1 MNQLQLLGA
10 VEIGLIYSLVAIG
23 VYITFKVIDFPDLTV
38 DGSFTLGAAVSSAMI
53 FAGYN
58 PYLATIV
65 AILAGACAGW
75 LTGYLNVR
83 WKILGLLAGILT
95 MTALYSIN
103 LRIMGRP
110 NIAIID
116 SDTVFGNWSIILTIL
131 GFTIITILKLTR
143 FFASEFG
150 LAIRAVGINP
160 KVSSAFGIR
169 VGFMKIIAL
178 AISNGIVA
186 LAGSLFAQSQGFA
199 DISMGTGTIIVG
211 LASVIIGEAI
221 IHPERIWVGLVTCA
235 VGSILYRIAIAF
247 ALNAH
252 DIGLEASDLNL
263 ITALLV
269 ALTMIVTRLKKKNGA
284 RTI

>member
-58 PYLATIV
+58 PYIATIV
-65 AILAGACAGW
+65 SILSGACAGW
-75 LTGYLNVR
+75 FTGYLNVR
-83 WKILGLLAGILT
+83 WNILGLLAGILT

-116 SDTVFGNWSIILTIL
+116 EGTVFGSWPIILVILLITIV
-131 GFTIITILKLTR
+131 TILKLTR

-160 KVSSAFGIR
+160 KVSSAYGIK
-169 VGFMKIIAL
+169 VGVMKIVAL

-186 LAGSLFAQSQGFA
+186 LAGSLFAQSQGFS

-211 LASVIIGEAI
+211 LASVII
-221 IHPERIWVGLVTCA
+221 
-235 VGSILYRIAIAF
+235 
-247 ALNAH
+247 
-252 DIGLEASDLNL
+252 
-263 ITALLV
+263 
-269 ALTMIVTRLKKKNGA
+269 
-284 RTI
+284 

>member
-38 DGSFTLGAAVSSAMI
+38 DSSFTLGAAVSSSMI
-53 FAGYN
+53 YAGFDPYFSTFIAILSGGFAGV
-58 PYLATIV
+58 I
-65 AILAGACAGW
+65 
-75 LTGYLNVR
+75 TGYLNVR
-83 WKILGLLAGILT
+83 WDILGLLAGILT
-95 MTALYSIN
+95 MTTLYSIN

-116 SDTVFGNWSIILTIL
+116 SDTVFGNWSIIGTIL
-131 GFTIITILKLTR
+131 VITIITIILLTR

-150 LAIRAVGINP
+150 LAVRAVGINP
-160 KVSSAFGIR
+160 KVSSSYGIN
-169 VGFMKIIAL
+169 VGIMKIVAL
-178 AISNGIVA
+178 SISNGIVA
-186 LAGSLFAQSQGFA
+186 FAGSLFAQSQGFA

-211 LASVIIGEAI
+211 LASVIIGEALVN
-221 IHPERIWVGLVTCA
+221 PERVWVSLLTCA

-252 DIGLEASDLNL
+252 DIGLEASDLNM

-269 ALTMIVTRLKKKNGA
+269 ALTMIFTKLRKKSGA
-284 RTI
+284 RGI

>member
-38 DGSFTLGAAVSSAMI
+38 DGSFTLGAAVSSSMI
-53 FAGYN
+53 YAGFD
-58 PYLATIV
+58 PYFSTFI
-65 AILAGACAGW
+65 AILSGGVAGII
-75 LTGYLNVR
+75 TGYLNVR
-83 WKILGLLAGILT
+83 WDILGLLAGILT
-95 MTALYSIN
+95 MTTLYSIN

-116 SDTVFGNWSIILTIL
+116 SDTVFGSWSIIGTI
-131 GFTIITILKLTR
+131 FVITIITIILLTR

-150 LAIRAVGINP
+150 LAVRAVGINP
-160 KVSSAFGIR
+160 KVSSSYGIN
-169 VGFMKIIAL
+169 VGIMKIVAL
-178 AISNGIVA
+178 SISNGIVA

-211 LASVIIGEAI
+211 LASVIIGEALVN
-221 IHPERIWVGLVTCA
+221 PERVWGSLLTCA

-247 ALNAH
+247 ALNTH
-252 DIGLEASDLNL
+252 DIGLEASDLNM

-269 ALTMIVTRLKKKNGA
+269 ALTMIFTKLRKKSGA
-284 RTI
+284 RNL

>member
-58 PYLATIV
+58 PYIATAV
-65 AILAGACAGW
+65 SILSGACAGW
-75 LTGYLNVR
+75 VTGYLNVR
-83 WKILGLLAGILT
+83 WNILGLLAGILT

-116 SDTVFGNWSIILTIL
+116 ESTVFGSWSIILVILFITIVTIL
-131 GFTIITILKLTR
+131 ILTR

-160 KVSSAFGIR
+160 KVSSAYGIR
-169 VGFMKIIAL
+169 VGVMKIVAL

-211 LASVIIGEAI
+211 LASVIIGEALV
-221 IHPERIWVGLVTCA
+221 HPERIWVGLVTCA

-269 ALTMIVTRLKKKNGA
+269 ALTMIATRFRKKSRA
-284 RTI
+284 RSI